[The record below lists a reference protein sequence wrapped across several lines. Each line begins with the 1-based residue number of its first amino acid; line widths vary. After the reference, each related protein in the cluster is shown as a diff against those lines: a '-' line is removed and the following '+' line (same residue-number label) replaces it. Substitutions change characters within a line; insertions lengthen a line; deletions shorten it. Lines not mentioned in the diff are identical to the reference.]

1 MLVTPTLLVLLGL
14 LLGAWTLGAIVA
26 ILLGQAQRR
35 GSEAAKAR
43 ARALARVI
51 EDCPAQRMLVHADGR
66 IEGGARLAGWLGLE
80 GLPDFLSELAA
91 VLPPAQMQALGEAVT
106 ASQRGMRPFALT
118 LSVAKA
124 RTTLALRGFPA
135 DSAHAP
141 GATQLW
147 FFDNTAAE
155 QEATR
160 MRVETA
166 RARGDFAAL
175 AGLIEAAP
183 MPMWFRGGDGA
194 LRLVNS
200 AYVRAVAGAGAQQ
213 VVAEGVELVERI
225 DGHSPADIARQAAA
239 QGQPIERVVA
249 ATIDGQRRT
258 LRVSDLPLGQE
269 GVAGYAVDIE
279 DMEELARALR
289 AFREAQRSLLDLLSS
304 GVAQFDHERRL
315 VFANQPFLRLFG
327 LNLADTQGPL
337 GFERWLDSARDKGRV
352 PEARDYPAWRRERT
366 GWFAQNAAQDEA
378 WPLSDGTHLRV
389 AAQPMPDGGL
399 LLIAEDRTETLR
411 ISAMR
416 DTLLRTRTATFDS
429 LFEAVAVFAPDGRM
443 QIWNRRFASAWGLD
457 STFLDG
463 HPHISSLLDRIAA
476 RLARPPEAASVG
488 DCVRAATLERRETGA
503 RAALADG
510 RVVEY
515 AGVPLPDGNG
525 LLIVLDIT
533 DSQKAEEAL
542 RERNAA
548 LVEADQL
555 KTRFLANMSYE
566 FRTPLTSI
574 GGFAE
579 MLQMGLGGEL
589 SEGGRDYVEAI
600 LTSVARLSDQI
611 ENVLDLSQSEA
622 GLLPLAREEIDV
634 LPFVTALVKERE
646 TRIHDNHI
654 TLDLR
659 GSASAGRISADPR
672 RLGRALGHLVDN
684 AITAASTGAIAG
696 PPRGGHI
703 RIDLARHRMR
713 GADWL
718 RISIQDDGPGMD
730 GPSLARALGG
740 IRMGPDGAMVERRQG
755 LGLPLARQLIEAH
768 GGTLE
773 LASQPGKGTLAVV
786 ELP

>member
-14 LLGAWTLGAIVA
+14 LLGAWTLGAVVA
-26 ILLGQAQRR
+26 IMLGQAQRR
-35 GSEAAKAR
+35 GSQAAKAC

-51 EDCPAQRMLVHADGR
+51 EDSPAQMMLVHADGR
-66 IEGGARLAGWLGLE
+66 IEGSAKLAGWLGLE
-80 GLPDFLSELAA
+80 ALPDYLSELAG
-91 VLPPAQMQALGEAVT
+91 VLPPAQVKALGEAVIT
-106 ASQRGMRPFALT
+106 TQRGMRPFELT
-118 LSVAKA
+118 LGAARA
-124 RTTLALRGFPA
+124 RTTLAVRGGPA
-135 DSAHAP
+135 DPASAP
-141 GATQLW
+141 GAAQLW
-147 FFDNTAAE
+147 FFDNTAA
-155 QEATR
+155 QQAAVR
-160 MRVETA
+160 MQVETA
-166 RARGDFAAL
+166 QAKGDFAAL
-175 AGLIEAAP
+175 SGLIEAAP

-200 AYVRAVAGAGAQQ
+200 AYVRAVAGQSASQ
-213 VVAEGVELVERI
+213 VVGEGVELVERV
-225 DGHSPADIARQAAA
+225 DGLAPADVARQAAQA
-239 QGQPIERVVA
+239 RQPVERVVA

-258 LRVSDLPLGQE
+258 LRVSDLPLGEE

-279 DMEELARALR
+279 DMEELARSLR
-289 AFREAQRSLLDLLSS
+289 AFREAQRSLLDLLSA
-304 GVAQFDHERRL
+304 GVAQFDDERRL
-315 VFANQPFLRLFG
+315 VFANQPFQRLFG
-327 LNLADTQGPL
+327 LSHAEMQGPL
-337 GFERWLDSARDKGRV
+337 VFERWLDVARGTGRV

-378 WPLSDGTHLRV
+378 WPLSDGTHLRI

-443 QIWNRRFASAWGLD
+443 QLWNRRFAAAWGLD
-457 STFLDG
+457 SSFLDG
-463 HPHISSLLDRIAA
+463 HPHIATLLDRIGA
-476 RLARPPEAASVG
+476 RLAKPPQAKAVG
-488 DCVRAATLERRETGA
+488 DCVRAATLERRETSE
-503 RAALADG
+503 RVALADG
-510 RVVEY
+510 RVLEY

-579 MLQMGLGGEL
+579 MLHMGLGGDL
-589 SEGGRDYVEAI
+589 SESGREYVEAI
-600 LTSVARLSDQI
+600 LTSVARLSGQI
-611 ENVLDLSQSEA
+611 ETVLDLSQSEA
-622 GLLPLAREEIDV
+622 GMLPLAREEIEV
-634 LPFVTALVKERE
+634 LPFLTALVNERKE
-646 TRIHDNHI
+646 RIHDSHI

-659 GSASAGRISADPR
+659 GSASAGRILADPR
-672 RLGRALGHLVDN
+672 RMGRALGHLVDN
-684 AITAASTGAIAG
+684 AINAASAGAINA
-696 PPRGGHI
+696 PRGGHI
-703 RIDLARHRMR
+703 RIDLSRHRAKGQDR
-713 GADWL
+713 L
-718 RISIQDDGPGMD
+718 RIAIADDGPGMD
-730 GPSLARALGG
+730 AASLARALGG

-768 GGTLE
+768 GGTLDLVSE
-773 LASQPGKGTLAVV
+773 PGKGTLAVV

>member
-1 MLVTPTLLVLLGL
+1 MLLTPTLLALLGL

-35 GSEAAKAR
+35 GAQAAKAR
-43 ARALARVI
+43 ARRLARII
-51 EDCPAQRMLVHADGR
+51 EDSPAQMMLAYPDGR
-66 IEGGARLAGWLGLE
+66 IEGAARLAGWLGLE
-80 GLPDFLSELAA
+80 
-91 VLPPAQMQALGEAVT
+91 VLPGYLSDLSSVFPAAQMQMLGEAVQ
-106 ASQRGMRPFALT
+106 ACQRGMRPFALT
-118 LSVAKA
+118 LSLANA
-124 RTTLALRGFPA
+124 RTSLALRGYPA
-135 DSAHAP
+135 DPDHAP
-141 GATQLW
+141 GACQLW
-147 FFDNTAAE
+147 FFDNTSAEREAA
-155 QEATR
+155 R

-166 RARGDFAAL
+166 QARGDFAAL
-175 AGLIEAAP
+175 SGLIEAAP

-200 AYVRAVAGAGAQQ
+200 AYVRAVAGASARQ
-213 VVAEGVELVERI
+213 VVADGVELVERVE
-225 DGHSPADIARQAAA
+225 GHSPADVALQAAR
-239 QGQPIERVVA
+239 QGQPIERIVA

-279 DMEELARALR
+279 DMEELARSLR

-315 VFANQPFLRLFG
+315 VFANQPFQRLF
-327 LNLADTQGPL
+327 NLAPAETQGPL
-337 GFERWLDSARDKGRV
+337 GFERWLDLAREKGRV
-352 PEARDYPAWRRERT
+352 PEARDYPAWRRERM
-366 GWFAQNAAQDEA
+366 GWFARNAAQDEA
-378 WPLSDGTHLRV
+378 WPLSDGTHLRI

-443 QIWNRRFASAWGLD
+443 QIWNRRFASSWGLD
-457 STFLDG
+457 SSFLDG
-463 HPHISSLLDRIAA
+463 HPHISTLLERIGA
-476 RLARPPEAASVG
+476 RLARPPEARAVG

-503 RAALADG
+503 RVALADG

-589 SEGGRDYVEAI
+589 SEGGREYVEAI

-622 GLLPLAREEIDV
+622 GMLPLAREEIEV
-634 LPFVTALVKERE
+634 LSFVTALVKDRE
-646 TRIHDNHI
+646 TRIHDSNI

-659 GSASAGRISADPR
+659 GSAAAGRIHADPR
-672 RLGRALGHLVDN
+672 RLGRALGHLIDN
-684 AITAASTGAIAG
+684 AIAAA
-696 PPRGGHI
+696 PRGGHI

-768 GGTLE
+768 GGTLD